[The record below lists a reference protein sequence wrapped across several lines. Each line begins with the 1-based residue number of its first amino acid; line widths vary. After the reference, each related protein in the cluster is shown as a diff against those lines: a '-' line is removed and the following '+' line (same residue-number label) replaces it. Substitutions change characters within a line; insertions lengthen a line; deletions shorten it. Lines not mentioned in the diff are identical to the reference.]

1 MSKKVHGQNMRETKH
16 QNGRQ
21 MMSRRVSIRNLLTA
35 EQSSESPR
43 TALML
48 NVDTGSSLLVYVL
61 CVVLEL

>member
-1 MSKKVHGQNMRETKH
+1 
-16 QNGRQ
+16 
-21 MMSRRVSIRNLLTA
+21 MSRRVSIRNLLTA